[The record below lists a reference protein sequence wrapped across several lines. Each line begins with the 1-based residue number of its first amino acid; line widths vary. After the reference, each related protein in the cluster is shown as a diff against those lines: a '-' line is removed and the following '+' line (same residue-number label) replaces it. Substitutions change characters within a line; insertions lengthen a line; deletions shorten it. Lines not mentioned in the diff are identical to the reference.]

1 MTTVYFVRHGTTAS
15 NETGRFQG
23 ATDTPLGEMGQK
35 QADAL
40 AERFRGMPVDAVYCS
55 PLLRARQTAEG
66 ICRYLDCDPI
76 PVDGLREVNGGLLEN
91 HTNEE
96 NEARYP
102 GSMTTLRSNPTQFAP
117 PEGETGR
124 QVWERVRAAVEQLV
138 NAHPEGTIAIVSHGF
153 ALMTYLG
160 TVDCPFD
167 EMKPRM
173 VSNAS
178 VTTVVFPK
186 PDAPEFLDYN
196 STTHLPADALFRSK
210 FWKEDRDGAM
220 ERGDRG

>member
-15 NETGRFQG
+15 NEAGRFQG
-23 ATDTPLGEMGQK
+23 ATNNPLGEIGQR

-40 AERFRGMPVDAVYCS
+40 SERFRGSAVEAVYCS

-66 ICRYLDCDPI
+66 ICRYLNCEPTS
-76 PVDGLREVNGGLLEN
+76 VDGLREVNGGVLEN
-91 HTNEE
+91 HTNTE
-96 NEARYP
+96 NERNYP
-102 GSMTTLRSNPTQFAP
+102 GSMTTLRTDPTHFAP

-124 QVWERVRAAVEQLV
+124 QVWERVRAAVTQLV
-138 NAHPEGTIAIVSHGF
+138 GKHPDGSIVVVSHGF

-160 TVDCPFD
+160 TVDRPFA

-178 VTTVVFPK
+178 VTTVRFRT
-186 PDAPEFLDYN
+186 PDEPEMVDYN
-196 STTHLPADALFRSK
+196 NTEHLPEAVLFRSK
-210 FWKEDRDGAM
+210 FWKEDRA
-220 ERGDRG
+220 

>member
-15 NETGRFQG
+15 NEAGRFQG
-23 ATDTPLGEMGQK
+23 ITNNPLGEVGLR

-40 AERFRGMPVDAVYCS
+40 AQRFRGSDVEAVYCS

-66 ICRYLDCDPI
+66 VSRYLDCEPT
-76 PVDGLREVNGGLLEN
+76 PVDGLREVNGGVLEN

-96 NEARYP
+96 NESRYP
-102 GSMTTLRSNPTQFAP
+102 GSMTTLRSDPTHFAP

-124 QVWERVRAAVEQLV
+124 EVWERVHAAVQELV
-138 NAHPEGTIAIVSHGF
+138 AKHPNGSIAIVSHGF

-160 TVDCPFD
+160 TIDRPFD

-178 VTTVVFPK
+178 VTTVTFSSPEK
-186 PDAPEFLDYN
+186 PELVDYN
-196 STTHLPADALFRSK
+196 NTNHLPEDVRFRSK
-210 FWKEDRDGAM
+210 FWKEDRS
-220 ERGDRG
+220 